1 MGAGLGT
8 GWGAL
13 LTYLPSTLQL
23 SNELKQHVTRTLS
36 ENYGQPGATEITTS
50 VDRLQQDV
58 SPQQGWVLSVP
69 PVCVPGP
76 VPYLCHLL
84 WTTSNDKL

>member
-1 MGAGLGT
+1 MQAWGPE
-8 GWGAL
+8 WGAL

-23 SNELKQHVTRTLS
+23 SSELKQHVTRTLS
-36 ENYGQPGATEITTS
+36 ENYGQPGAMKITTS

-69 PVCVPGP
+69 SLCLPGP
-76 VPYLCHLL
+76 VPYLCQLL
-84 WTTSNDKL
+84 DNKQ